1 MDTEEAA
8 TLTGREIHELHKG
21 GGGPYSWAELEQQT
35 GLSRGVLRGR
45 AKTYR
50 ESIDWHSQQGQRY
63 IDNSGEK
70 WQQNGKNEA
79 RAEAAFDFPATLDDL
94 LDALKVD
101 TDIWEVE
108 RWGYSTK
115 QNDWEGYAKVGTTKV
130 INYENGV
137 QTGYETDAHLD
148 TIPLHGESC
157 KIWATFRRIHPIA
170 IFPTIQPVACKA
182 TYKRPPAPV
191 TSGIVRTL
199 IICDPHIGY
208 RRRGRDGLLTPF
220 QDRRVLDLA
229 LQIAIYAE
237 VDRIDVLGDLLDMN
251 DWSDKFTKEPEFRE
265 TTQPAIEE
273 AHWWLRQFREA
284 RPGATISLKE
294 GNHEERMRRAVLNHV
309 PAAYGLRRADDE
321 SGYDALS
328 VPNLLA
334 LDALGVEW
342 CGGYPQDLEWLNFG
356 FGLCHGDVARSMPGS
371 TAKAMID
378 KMRATVVFGHSHT
391 QELLSLDWGRPGG
404 SITATG
410 FCPGCTC
417 HIDGRVPGSDPFNN
431 WQQGLGIVD
440 FEPGGATAAIM
451 PVTVCDGETI
461 WNGQLFDGRD
471 RLDDLWRDL
480 PDWNWGE

>member
-1 MDTEEAA
+1 MNTDNQWS
-8 TLTGREIHELHKG
+8 GKKIHEAHVG
-21 GGGPYSWAELEQQT
+21 GGGLYTWKDLVRMS
-35 GLSRGVLRGR
+35 GLTIGMLRSRARRYRKSIGYKTSRGQRVDTDKSNSFEQLGPNR
-45 AKTYR
+45 ATARATFNHPVGIDELIALLHVDTKIWEAEHWGYSSEEKHWEGYGKIEAKDLTYKDGVVNGWVKS
-50 ESIDWHSQQGQRY
+50 EGLQTVPL
-63 IDNSGEK
+63 SGEK
-70 WQQNGKNEA
+70 
-79 RAEAAFDFPATLDDL
+79 
-94 LDALKVD
+94 
-101 TDIWEVE
+101 
-108 RWGYSTK
+108 
-115 QNDWEGYAKVGTTKV
+115 
-130 INYENGV
+130 
-137 QTGYETDAHLD
+137 
-148 TIPLHGESC
+148 C

-229 LQIAIYAE
+229 LQIAVYAE

-356 FGLCHGDVARSMPGS
+356 FGLCHGDVARSTPGS
-371 TAKAMID
+371 TARAMID

-417 HIDGRVPGSDPFNN
+417 HIDGRVPGSGPFNN